1 MTERRSVHI
10 STGFF
15 KDAQVEPRYPA
26 YDPESDPQ
34 LGDGVW
40 RPWIKSEDE
49 LGDLSEEDRQAYL
62 QAAEDKFNH
71 VDESE
76 RRKLNLAKESA
87 SLKVKQDEEK
97 LACKTSKFSYL
108 G

>member
-1 MTERRSVHI
+1 M
-10 STGFF
+10 
-15 KDAQVEPRYPA
+15 EPRYPA

-49 LGDLSEEDRQAYL
+49 LGDLSEEDREAYL

-97 LACKTSKFSYL
+97 LARKISEFSYL
-108 G
+108 GQIPRIS

>member
-1 MTERRSVHI
+1 MIHY
-10 STGFF
+10 F
-15 KDAQVEPRYPA
+15 KDEQVQPRYPA

-49 LGDLSEEDRQAYL
+49 LGDLSQEEREAYL
-62 QAAEDKFNH
+62 QVAEDKFNL

-87 SLKVKQDEEK
+87 NLKAEQELSSEFIG
-97 LACKTSKFSYL
+97 TQ
-108 G
+108 GTI